1 MSCALS
7 VRHGSFDRAAVYQLD
22 RTIITHAHR
31 EGHLIFYLDGQES
44 SVEFEDKGCALNDSF
59 SVAVSPWE
67 PHSFQIPPNSTSC
80 LCLVLYIKPIWF
92 LENSPSAEFALQ
104 FGCNEVRLTPQ
115 LHELVMRLTS
125 LLLDNEHVDQF
136 DLILFELIRRC
147 FEQTWLRM
155 PKAGLLDRARLRF
168 SDFRVRRSLR
178 IMHESISVESDVE
191 SLARQ
196 VGLSRPHFFKLFKMQ
211 MGVTPNIYL
220 NTLRSEHAIHDLLKT
235 EKSVTDIA
243 EELGFS
249 SQASFT
255 RFFSS
260 NVGIAP
266 SEYRRVARV
275 DAESFPMVS

>member
-1 MSCALS
+1 
-7 VRHGSFDRAAVYQLD
+7 
-22 RTIITHAHR
+22 
-31 EGHLIFYLDGQES
+31 
-44 SVEFEDKGCALNDSF
+44 
-59 SVAVSPWE
+59 
-67 PHSFQIPPNSTSC
+67 
-80 LCLVLYIKPIWF
+80 
-92 LENSPSAEFALQ
+92 
-104 FGCNEVRLTPQ
+104 
-115 LHELVMRLTS
+115 MRLTS

-220 NTLRSEHAIHDLLKT
+220 NTLRMETAIERLTMSDDPVTSIGLDL
-235 EKSVTDIA
+235 
-243 EELGFS
+243 GYS

-255 RFFSS
+255 RFFVS
-260 NVGIAP
+260 NVGIP
-266 SEYRRVARV
+266 PTDYRRVAHLASRHH
-275 DAESFPMVS
+275 